1 MAVSETV
8 TDRTSRCKFCLRA
21 ALLPRGSSRARQDCS
36 MLQKKLFTL
45 LDLCVSS
52 LRRGHANLFCIVPI
66 LTDDPRRQSG
76 KHACLKHTRLASSR
90 RFALACAAFVACS
103 RLSTTSASPNP
114 NLYLGRVT
122 PLCAPSGSVADGV
135 SWTAVRPVP
144 HVDGL
149 P

>member
-1 MAVSETV
+1 M
-8 TDRTSRCKFCLRA
+8 
-21 ALLPRGSSRARQDCS
+21 
-36 MLQKKLFTL
+36 FTL

-52 LRRGHANLFCIVPI
+52 LRRGHANLLCIVPI
-66 LTDDPRRQSG
+66 LTDDPRRESG
-76 KHACLKHTRLASSR
+76 EHACLKHTRLASSR
-90 RFALACAAFVACS
+90 RFALACAAVVACN
-103 RLSTTSASPNP
+103 RLSTRSAPPNP

-135 SWTAVRPVP
+135 SWTAERPVP